1 MKYLVINLLTILL
14 CHAFAVAQEKKS
26 QEPSNNWEIGINAGV
41 SSFTGEYNMYKD
53 ARFNH
58 FNHWKSE
65 LNPGFGATVKKNF
78 SQVFGIEAMWN
89 YSNLSGSWKYDSR
102 PIADFKTEVNEYSLN
117 TVWNLTNLLSQ
128 NKFERKIY
136 WYAKIGIG
144 ASHLWKKSGANS
156 LNDKH
161 WKLPDIPMGTGV
173 SFRLTDQIQLNLGT
187 QWSWVNTDRLDGRR
201 TDMVSG
207 NFKTGYTESDIFGTK
222 LYSHAGLTFAFGKKK
237 KKKPVHFVVNPKQ
250 EQKQDQKPEPKPEPK
265 PKIQTAVPNSA
276 EPAVIG
282 DTYNVYYGFNRYVPD
297 KQGFDSLDLL
307 AKKMIENPSV
317 SVEIRSYTDCRGPAS
332 YNMKLSE
339 KRGKSVIEYLISKGV
354 AASRVKAFALGESQ
368 LVNKCGDGV
377 NCSNE
382 EHAQN
387 RRTEMIIIK

>member
-1 MKYLVINLLTILL
+1 MKNLIINLLTILL
-14 CHAFAVAQEKKS
+14 CHALAVAQEKKS
-26 QEPSNNWEIGINAGV
+26 QEPYNNWEIGINAGV
-41 SSFTGEYNMYKD
+41 SSFTGEYNMYRD

-65 LNPGFGATVKKNF
+65 MNPGFGATAKKNF

-144 ASHLWKKSGANS
+144 AAHLWRKSGVNS
-156 LNDKH
+156 LNDEH
-161 WKLPDIPMGTGV
+161 WKLPSVPLGTGV
-173 SFRLTDQIQLNLGT
+173 SFRITDQIRLNLGT

-201 TDMVSG
+201 TDMISG
-207 NFKTGYTESDIFGTK
+207 NFKPGYTESDIFGTK

-237 KKKPVHFVVNPKQ
+237 KKKAAPIIEVPKQ
-250 EQKQDQKPEPKPEPK
+250 EVKQEPKPEPK
-265 PKIQTAVPNSA
+265 PQIQAGIPNTTVP
-276 EPAVIG
+276 EVIG
-282 DTYNVYYGFNRYVPD
+282 NTYNVYFGFNKYEPD
-297 KQGFDSLDLL
+297 KQGYASLDLL
-307 AKKMIENPSV
+307 ADDMIKNPSV
-317 SVEIRSYTDCRGPAS
+317 HVEIRSYTDCRGPAS

-339 KRGKSVIEYLISKGV
+339 KRGKSVIEYLISKGI
-354 AASRVKAFALGESQ
+354 AASRVKSFALGESQ
-368 LVNKCGDGV
+368 LVNKCEDGV

-382 EHAQN
+382 AHALN
-387 RRTEMIIIK
+387 RRTETMIVK